1 MMELELK
8 RVIRDFPD
16 YPKPGITFK
25 DISPILMDM
34 DLYGAV
40 IRTFVERIR
49 ELNIDAIAGV
59 ESRGF
64 WFGPSIAHQ
73 LNIPFI
79 PIRKKGKLP
88 GDTYSYS
95 YDLEYGSATIEV
107 QKDCLPNGARVLIH
121 DDLLATGGTAKAA
134 AELVNKTGAEAVAF
148 AFLVN
153 LTFLKA
159 EEELQSIS
167 KNIISLVNY

>member
-1 MMELELK
+1 MEAELK
-8 RVIRDFPD
+8 SIIRDFPD
-16 YPKPGITFK
+16 YPKPGIIFK
-25 DISPILMDM
+25 DISPILLDM
-34 DLYGAV
+34 DLYGQV
-40 IRTFVERIR
+40 ISIFVERIR
-49 ELNIDAIAGV
+49 ELNIDAIVGV

-88 GDTYSYS
+88 GETFSYS

-107 QKDCLPNGARVLIH
+107 QKDSLSKGACVLIH

-134 AELVNKTGAEAVAF
+134 AELVNQAGAKTVAF

-153 LTFLKA
+153 LTFLNA
-159 EEELQSIS
+159 EVDLKGIS
-167 KNIISLVNY
+167 NNIISLVNY

>member
-1 MMELELK
+1 MMEAELK

-16 YPKPGITFK
+16 YPKPGIVFK

-34 DLYGAV
+34 QLYGQV
-40 IRTFVERIR
+40 ITAFSKRIQD
-49 ELNIDAIAGV
+49 LNIDVIVGV

-64 WFGPSIAHQ
+64 WFGPAIAQQ

-88 GDTYSYS
+88 GETISKTYN
-95 YDLEYGSATIEV
+95 LEYGTATIEV
-107 QKDCLPNGARVLIH
+107 QKDRLKKNARVLIH

-134 AELVNKTGAEAVAF
+134 AELINLAGAETVGF

-153 LTFLKA
+153 LTFLNA
-159 EEELQSIS
+159 EHDLASIS
-167 KNIISLVNY
+167 NNIISLVNY